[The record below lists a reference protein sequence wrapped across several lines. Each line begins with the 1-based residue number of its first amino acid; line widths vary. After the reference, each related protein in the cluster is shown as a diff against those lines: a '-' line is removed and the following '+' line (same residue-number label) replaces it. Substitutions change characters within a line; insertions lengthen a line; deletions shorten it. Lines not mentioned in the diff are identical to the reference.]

1 MLIQRLSKLP
11 FILLLLSYLCVLA
24 TANTFDQSG
33 EAAKMLPERVGE
45 FRAQATAH
53 SFSAQD
59 FNAVSGASREYRS
72 AKGERVKVTLLKT
85 RSDSSAYAL
94 LTVPLY
100 KTDEKEQSF
109 NKISPLQ
116 LTKTN
121 EAGTASIVSPGN
133 IIFFKGANVVVVDAI
148 AKDTNSAETALAF
161 ARPFA
166 QTLEANENEIPVL
179 VKHLPDWETAQA
191 HAAYAV
197 SLASLKNI
205 IEGQPVLDALD
216 FIEGTEAVVAPYDSS
231 QLAILEYTTP
241 QIAADNDARV
251 KESINK
257 LRGENQP
264 APSAYR
270 RVGNYSVFVFNAP
283 NAQTAENLINQVH
296 YEQLVQWLGD
306 NPRALQR
313 AQHEYAATTAA
324 VILSVLK
331 ASGLALI
338 LCLGVGVMF
347 GGIVFRRRRAQQT
360 ANAAYTDAG
369 GLMRLNLDN
378 LSAQTDPA
386 RLLGKGEN

>member
-1 MLIQRLSKLP
+1 
-11 FILLLLSYLCVLA
+11 
-24 TANTFDQSG
+24 
-33 EAAKMLPERVGE
+33 MLPERVGE

-161 ARPFA
+161 ARSFA

-283 NAQTAENLINQVH
+283 NAQTAEKLIDQVH

-347 GGIVFRRRRAQQT
+347 GGIVFLRRRAEQT

>member
-1 MLIQRLSKLP
+1 
-11 FILLLLSYLCVLA
+11 
-24 TANTFDQSG
+24 
-33 EAAKMLPERVGE
+33 MLPERVGE
-45 FRAQATAH
+45 FRAQGAAH
-53 SFSAQD
+53 LFSTQD

-94 LTVPLY
+94 LTVPLDGTVG
-100 KTDEKEQSF
+100 KAKGL
-109 NKISPLQ
+109 NKLSPLQ

-133 IIFFKGANVVVVDAI
+133 VSFFKGANVIVVETV
-148 AKDTNSAETALAF
+148 AKTTNSAEAALAF
-161 ARPFA
+161 AHFFA
-166 QTLEANENEIPVL
+166 QNLEGNENEIPVL
-179 VKHLPDWETAQA
+179 VKHLPDWETAQV

-205 IEGQPVLDALD
+205 IEGQPLLDALN
-216 FIEGTEAVVAPYDSS
+216 FVEGTEAVVAPYDSS
-231 QLAILEYTTP
+231 QLAIVEYTTP

-264 APSAYR
+264 VPSAYR
-270 RVGNYSVFVFNAP
+270 RVGNYSVFVFHAP
-283 NAQTAENLINQVH
+283 DARTAEKLIDQVH

-313 AQHEYAATTAA
+313 AQHEYAATTAG
-324 VILSVLK
+324 VILAVLK

-338 LCLGVGVMF
+338 LCLGAGVTF
-347 GGIVFRRRRAQQT
+347 GSIVFLRRRAQQS

-386 RLLGKGEN
+386 RLLSKGGN